1 MPQLSVTVPWMPMP
15 AMAPQTPYT
24 PRDVG
29 GSMTLPQSVELGVGV
44 PVTISGKRFQ
54 IIAPLG
60 MGSYGMVWRAGGE
73 DRSDVAIKEI
83 LCKSQGELD
92 NAHFEGDLL
101 FRLCNPSA
109 DDQLDSGG
117 ENRNDPRIPALVA
130 QETEVMGEQ
139 DWRVRLAMARI
150 PGMPLMLLLEQH
162 RLQRMNGDSPETQ
175 PQSADSLLSSLT
187 EPCRFAWE
195 LVAQLA
201 PTLERIST
209 LAYHRDVNPRNILID
224 AGDDGGLKYGLVDF
238 GMAVDALHWRG
249 AIEDGLSSGN
259 QDGAWTHLEV
269 GGDCR
274 YWPVSAWIMFLHGP
288 QELPPGSALR
298 SEYQT
303 GLDLHALGITAL
315 QVLIE
320 LSPHAPRGFTE
331 TSDASVALV
340 QAFGALQTAWD
351 SYWRNASEFWR
362 SLIDCFTTS
371 GDWNSLKAACI
382 KVGVQEII
390 SRDLSELRSALNQV
404 SAACGSSAGGT
415 NKAMLQ
421 GFVAAVRA
429 MLTGGAAGH
438 GGTGLSDREPER
450 PPIGAA
456 WGTVYAAMGL
466 PPSQLSGNRRKLG
479 TSGAASPSRVD
490 IKAANRSIT
499 LGAK

>member
-1 MPQLSVTVPWMPMP
+1 MPPKAS
-15 AMAPQTPYT
+15 QTPYT

-29 GSMTLPQSVELGVGV
+29 GSLQLPQSVELGVGV
-44 PVTISGKRFQ
+44 PVTIGGKRFQ

-109 DDQLDSGG
+109 DGQLDLGG
-117 ENRNDPRIPALVA
+117 ENGGDPRIPALVA
-130 QETEVMGEQ
+130 QETEVLGEQ

-162 RLQRMNGDSPETQ
+162 RLQRMNGDSSDTKR
-175 PQSADSLLSSLT
+175 QSADSFLSSLT
-187 EPCRFAWE
+187 ESCRFAWE

-224 AGDDGGLKYGLVDF
+224 AGEDSGLKYGLVDF

-249 AIEDGLSSGN
+249 SSEDGLGSGSH
-259 QDGAWTHLEV
+259 DGAWTHLEV

-303 GLDLHALGITAL
+303 GLDLHALGVTAL

-320 LSPHAPRGFTE
+320 LSPIAPRSITDSGE
-331 TSDASVALV
+331 ASVALV
-340 QAFGALQTAWD
+340 QAFGALQHAWET
-351 SYWRNASEFWR
+351 YWRNASEFWR
-362 SLIDCFTTS
+362 SLIECFTTS
-371 GDWNSLKAACI
+371 GDWNTLKAACI

-390 SRDLSELRSALNQV
+390 SRDLSELRSALCQV
-404 SAACGSSAGGT
+404 NAACGSGTGGANT
-415 NKAMLQ
+415 AKLQ
-421 GFVAAVRA
+421 GFVAAVHA
-429 MLTGGAAGH
+429 MLTGGAVQGQ
-438 GGTGLSDREPER
+438 SDREPER
-450 PPIGAA
+450 LPIAAA
-456 WGTVYAAMGL
+456 WAAVYTALGVV
-466 PPSQLSGNRRKLG
+466 PSELGRTRRRVG
-479 TSGAASPSRVD
+479 GASGAASPSRADARVT
-490 IKAANRSIT
+490 NRSIT
-499 LGAK
+499 LGPK

>member
-1 MPQLSVTVPWMPMP
+1 MPPMP
-15 AMAPQTPYT
+15 SQTPYT

-44 PVTISGKRFQ
+44 PVVISGKRFQ
-54 IIAPLG
+54 IISPLG

-73 DRSDVAIKEI
+73 DKSDVAIKEI

-109 DDQLDSGG
+109 DGQPDLGG
-117 ENRNDPRIPALVA
+117 ENGGDPRIPALVA
-130 QETEVMGEQ
+130 QETEVLGEQ

-162 RLQRMNGDSPETQ
+162 RLQRMNNDSPETKC
-175 PQSADSLLSSLT
+175 QSAESFLSSLT

-224 AGDDGGLKYGLVDF
+224 AGDDAGLKYGLVDF

-249 AIEDGLSSGN
+249 IVEDGLSSGS

-288 QELPPGSALR
+288 QELPPGSPLR

-303 GLDLHALGITAL
+303 GLDLHALGVTAL

-320 LSPHAPRGFTE
+320 LCPHAPRGFSE
-331 TSDASVALV
+331 ASEASVALV
-340 QAFGALQTAWD
+340 QAFGGLQTAWEA
-351 SYWRNASEFWR
+351 YWRNASEFWR

-371 GDWNSLKAACI
+371 GDWNTLKAACI

-390 SRDLSELRSALNQV
+390 SRDLSELRAALCQV
-404 SAACGSSAGGT
+404 SAACGSNPGGT
-415 NKAMLQ
+415 NTAKLQ

-429 MLTGGAAGH
+429 MLTGGNAQ
-438 GGTGLSDREPER
+438 GGTSQSDREPER
-450 PPIGAA
+450 LPIAAA
-456 WGTVYAAMGL
+456 WGAVYTAMGL
-466 PPSQLSGNRRKLG
+466 APAQLSGSRRKAAACG
-479 TSGAASPSRVD
+479 TVSPSRAD
-490 IKAANRSIT
+490 ARATSRSIT
-499 LGAK
+499 LGAT